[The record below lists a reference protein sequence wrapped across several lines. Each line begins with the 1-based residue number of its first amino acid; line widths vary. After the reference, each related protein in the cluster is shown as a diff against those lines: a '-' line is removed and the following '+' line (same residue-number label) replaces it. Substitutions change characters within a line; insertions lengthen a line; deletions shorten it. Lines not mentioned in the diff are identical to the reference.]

1 MNFDLSRYYEAQRN
15 NYQIALEEIRS
26 GKKRSHW
33 MWFIFP
39 QLKGLGRSGMAD
51 FYGIQN
57 REEARAYLNDAVLG
71 KRLIE
76 ISDAFLQLNGKDAN
90 QILGSPDDLKLR
102 SSMTLFSLLENTDRV
117 FQLVLDKYFGGK
129 KDPMT
134 IALLKEKV
142 SPKNFEER
150 L

>member
-1 MNFDLSRYYEAQRN
+1 MNFDLSRYHEAQRN

-90 QILGSPDDLKLR
+90 QVLGSPDDLKLR